1 MPEKL
6 EEILNKG
13 FYVWK
18 KNLNISV
25 PFFLDLISGII
36 VAGIFLILGI
46 ILLIFSLSPLLSIS
60 DISEIP
66 SSINKFAETGIAV
79 IPILVVFLVIFLIV
93 VQIINSFF
101 YSGAIGMAKT
111 AIETGNT
118 KISDMRDYGKKK
130 FLDVFFANIIVFI
143 IYLLGVLFFLP
154 GILSIFLLDRVPFAV
169 IFFLLGIIGLIA
181 YLIVASIVLSPVQYA
196 VVISDARAIEGI
208 KKGFRFFMNNKLD
221 VFILWFI
228 ILLISAVIGFFT
240 WLLQFIVEFIPLV
253 GWILSILITIASTLI
268 SVLIIAP
275 LSTVWWTMLY
285 MDRK

>member
-25 PFFLDLISGII
+25 PFFLDLISGVI
-36 VAGIFLILGI
+36 VTGIFLILGI
-46 ILLIFSLSPLLSIS
+46 ILLIFTLLQIFSIS

-66 SSINKFAETGIAV
+66 PFIDKFAETGITV
-79 IPILVVFLVIFLIV
+79 IPLFVVFLIIFLIA
-93 VQIINSFF
+93 VQLINSFF

-118 KISDMRDYGKKK
+118 KISDMLNYGKRK
-130 FLDVFFANIIVFI
+130 FLDLFFANMLVFL
-143 IYLLGVLFFLP
+143 IYLSGVLIFLP
-154 GILSIFLLDRVPFAV
+154 GILSIFLLDRTPFAI
-169 IFFLLGIIGLIA
+169 IFFLLGIIGLLV
-181 YLIVASIVLSPVQYA
+181 YLLVISIFLSPVQYA
-196 VVISDARAIEGI
+196 VVISDAKAIEGI

-253 GWILSILITIASTLI
+253 GWILSILITIAGTLI
-268 SVLIIAP
+268 SVLVIAP

-285 MDRK
+285 MDKK